1 MEGENEWLEFWM
13 EWKIALLSKKKKA
26 YADAESIVKY
36 EERKKGITSTPL
48 LIGRGQAI
56 VNNIY

>member
-1 MEGENEWLEFWM
+1 M

-56 VNNIY
+56 VTNIY